1 MSNSLSYTV
10 SKDGDDKDM
19 LRRPNWQNT
28 STVYYDNFYVDFN
41 YFGKHK
47 DMDASTYAR
56 KDMPAVETFDI
67 GYNIDVDNTT
77 FFWSINNV
85 FDKSYERPDGYN
97 QYDRTFNL
105 GFRKYF

>member
-1 MSNSLSYTV
+1 M
-10 SKDGDDKDM
+10 
-19 LRRPNWQNT
+19 
-28 STVYYDNFYVDFN
+28 
-41 YFGKHK
+41 YFHAGNP
-47 DMDASTYAR
+47 R
-56 KDMPAVETFDI
+56 ILEFDI